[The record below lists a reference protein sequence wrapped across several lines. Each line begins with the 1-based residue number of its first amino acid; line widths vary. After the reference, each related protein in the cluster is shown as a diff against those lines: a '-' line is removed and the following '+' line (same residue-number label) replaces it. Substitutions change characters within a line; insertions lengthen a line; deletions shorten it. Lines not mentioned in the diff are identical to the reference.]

1 MSSNGA
7 PLTEEQERA
16 RALAQQ
22 RDEAEHQQQ
31 QLHEEQ
37 ERKGVASSL
46 LSRALHFSR
55 APPPSEPSTN
65 GASSSR
71 LLSVLFLSST
81 NSIVPH
87 IAAAM
92 TNANHGD
99 HLKARW
105 STSSPDSPLVD
116 EHASEAMQEHEVC
129 LLHSAGAGS
138 RAESVVCGR

>member
-1 MSSNGA
+1 MASHGV
-7 PLTEEQERA
+7 PLTKEQESA
-16 RALAQQ
+16 RALAQHSE
-22 RDEAEHQQQ
+22 EAEHQQQ

-37 ERKGVASSL
+37 EKKGVASSL

-55 APPPSEPSTN
+55 APPPSEPSTD
-65 GASSSR
+65 GSTSR

-116 EHASEAMQEHEVC
+116 EHASEAMQEHEVPH
-129 LLHSAGAGS
+129 LHPAAQGC
-138 RAESVVCGR
+138 RAETAVCGC

>member
-1 MSSNGA
+1 MTSNGV
-7 PLTEEQERA
+7 PLTEAEEKA
-16 RALAQQ
+16 RALAQESE
-22 RDEAEHQQQ
+22 EAERQQQ

-37 ERKGVASSL
+37 ERRDVSSSL

-55 APPPSEPSTN
+55 APPLSDSVSN
-65 GASSSR
+65 GSSSR
-71 LLSVLFLSST
+71 VLSVLFLSST

-92 TNANHGD
+92 VNVSHGD

-116 EHASEAMQEHEVC
+116 EHASEAMQEHEVQE
-129 LLHSAGAGS
+129 AGHYRQPACCS
-138 RAESVVCGR
+138 W